1 MMKAIF
7 LTIVC
12 LFILP
17 WAIFAQSDTTEYNKL
32 KNEQVIGFINDANGK
47 IIVTDKGYFLIKNRD
62 PYEEYYR
69 RIYKDSTI
77 VNPNKVINGN
87 NFEVNFIPI
96 IYNKNLLNGFHR
108 FHRKFNLGEIITI
121 SKQGKLTVIP
131 QAIPVIF
138 QKYNSDK
145 KVRHKK

>member
-1 MMKAIF
+1 MMKVI
-7 LTIVC
+7 LTIVY
-12 LFILP
+12 LFVLP
-17 WAIFAQSDTTEYNKL
+17 LAIFAQSDTTEYNKL
-32 KNEQVIGFINDANGK
+32 KNEQVLGFINDANGK
-47 IIVTDKGYFLIKNRD
+47 IIVTDKGYFLIKSKD
-62 PYEEYYR
+62 PYQEYYR

-121 SKQGKLTVIP
+121 SKLGKLTVTQ

-145 KVRHKK
+145 KVHHKK